1 MKEITT
7 RDLKESLTLLVLKTK
22 DDGEGGWKEEWCK
35 GPRLWAALWP
45 LINPQKGSASYR
57 IILRAPLMLPHTIK
71 FVWHLQRMT
80 KRLTV
85 IKEPVLIQYNRFYA
99 MIAEEE
105 KNA

>member
-7 RDLKESLTLLVLKTK
+7 RDLKESLVLLLLKKK
-22 DDGEGGWKEEWCK
+22 DDGEGGWQEDWCE

-45 LINPQKGSASYR
+45 FVDNQKGTPLYR
-57 IILRAPLMLPHTIK
+57 IILRAPLILPHTIK
-71 FVWHLQRMT
+71 FLWRLQHTT
-80 KRLTV
+80 KRLVV
-85 IKEPVLIQYNRFYA
+85 IKDPILVQYNRFYA